1 MPVGEA
7 GGDCARLRLG
17 YEKLTEE
24 LRLSDRTMLG
34 VMISGLAGEGFA
46 VAIMGASDVRT
57 LERSPAG
64 LVYHEGSSVFIFC
77 DAVRKACMPTV
88 ADDALRLTGLVRWPS
103 GIDGTGG
110 CWGVGSRP

>member
-1 MPVGEA
+1 
-7 GGDCARLRLG
+7 
-17 YEKLTEE
+17 
-24 LRLSDRTMLG
+24 MLG